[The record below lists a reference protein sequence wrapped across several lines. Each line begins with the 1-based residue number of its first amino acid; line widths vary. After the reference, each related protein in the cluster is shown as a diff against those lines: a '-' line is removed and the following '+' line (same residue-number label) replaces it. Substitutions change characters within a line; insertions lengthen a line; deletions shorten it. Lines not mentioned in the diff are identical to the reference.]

1 MNLPKTIALL
11 LSAGALLH
19 APHVHAQV
27 DLLAELRGNIRPMFT
42 DEAVCD
48 RLYTRITT
56 EKLGNEPLQQGYL
69 GVLTMAKGTHKINPF
84 SRLGTFNDGRD
95 ILDAAIVTAPNSVE
109 LRFLRFAIQ
118 VNVPSILGYGEERK
132 TDKSF
137 IEARLHEVHDE
148 TMRKRM
154 IEFIARAVAQGKV

>member
-1 MNLPKTIALL
+1 
-11 LSAGALLH
+11 
-19 APHVHAQV
+19 
-27 DLLAELRGNIRPMFT
+27 MFT

-95 ILDAAIVTAPNSVE
+95 ILEAAIVTAPNSVE

-148 TMRKRM
+148 TMRKRND
-154 IEFIARAVAQGKV
+154 RVHCTGRCPGKSLAILFALMKKPVSATVW